1 MDSSFKSSLLAAN
14 EDNHERNRMMLG
26 VNCRTSSSAF
36 LSPSH
41 LSSPSAGENGLYKNI
56 LNASPRLT
64 STSNFIVQLER
75 TSPEQTS
82 TSWDAEKI
90 VNCDSVQYIPSNGT
104 PSHKSTVELQKE
116 IATLEVEIMHLERY
130 LLSLYRT
137 AFQEHTSTLAKVSET
152 KLQSKTRS
160 PSRKMPSELKQRSE
174 PHIRQNGVLH
184 TFQSSPAHCWASLD
198 NQSSTSSVKAISARD
213 RKNADFDHRS
223 LADHLGAR
231 DISLRTPER
240 LSEDIVRCIS
250 SIYCKLAD
258 PTHIQVGSSASPTS
272 SLSSSSIFSSHNPRD
287 SWSPSRNDEI
297 SVHQLQGLREESG
310 RYGDMVEVFKIC
322 LDDNSFKFAATMLQK
337 FRSLVRCLEDIDPR
351 KMKREEKLAFWINIH
366 NALVMHAYLAYGTV
380 GRVKSTTIMKAA
392 YNVGGNCINA
402 YIIQSAI
409 LGIRSSHS
417 APWLQTLFTPGRKY
431 KPGSTRHLYALEYPE
446 PLVHFA
452 LCSASYSD
460 PPVRVYTAKN
470 IFLDLKLAKDDF
482 IQANVYI
489 HKESKIFLPRILYY
503 FAKDMS
509 LTMPGL
515 LEVVNECLSEVQQK
529 TIQKCMK
536 GRIDKSVNWMPH
548 NSTFRYVIDR
558 ELARGR
564 VPI

>member
-1 MDSSFKSSLLAAN
+1 
-14 EDNHERNRMMLG
+14 MMLG
-26 VNCRTSSSAF
+26 VNCRTSSSSF

-41 LSSPSAGENGLYKNI
+41 LSSPSAGENGLYRNI
-56 LNASPRLT
+56 LNASPRLF
-64 STSNFIVQLER
+64 STSNFIMQLER
-75 TSPEQTS
+75 TSAEQTS
-82 TSWDAEKI
+82 IYQDAEKI

-116 IATLEVEIMHLERY
+116 IATLEVEIMHLESH

-137 AFQEHTSTLAKVSET
+137 AFREHTSTLAKVSET

-160 PSRKMPSELKQRSE
+160 PSRKVPSGLKQRAE
-174 PHIRQNGVLH
+174 PHVRRNGLLRS
-184 TFQSSPAHCWASLD
+184 FQSSPAHCWASSD
-198 NQSSTSSVKAISARD
+198 NQSCTSSSKAISVRD
-213 RKNADFDHRS
+213 HKNADFGHRS
-223 LADHLGAR
+223 LADHLGAK
-231 DISLRTPER
+231 DISLKTPER

-258 PTHIQVGSSASPTS
+258 PTHIQIGSSASPTS
-272 SLSSSSIFSSHNPRD
+272 SLSSSSIFSSHNHRD
-287 SWSPSRNDEI
+287 SWSPSRNEEI
-297 SVHQLQGLREESG
+297 SVHQLRGLREESG
-310 RYGDMVEVFKIC
+310 RYGDMVEVLKIC

-366 NALVMHAYLAYGTV
+366 NALVMHAYLAYGTG
-380 GRVKSTTIMKAA
+380 GRVKSPTIMKAA
-392 YNVGGNCINA
+392 YNVGGHCINA

-409 LGIRSSHS
+409 LGCRSSHS

-431 KPGSTRHLYALEYPE
+431 KPGISGHLYALEYPE
-446 PLVHFA
+446 QLVHFA
-452 LCSASYSD
+452 LCSGAYSD
-460 PPVRVYTAKN
+460 PPVRVYTAKS
-470 IFLDLKLAKDDF
+470 IFLDLKLAKEDF

-515 LEVVNECLSEVQQK
+515 LDVVKECLSEGQQQ

-536 GRIDKSVNWMPH
+536 GRLDKYVNWMPH
-548 NSTFRYVIDR
+548 NSTFRYVIHR
-558 ELARGR
+558 ELAGGR
-564 VPI
+564 VAM